1 MKRIPLQ
8 TRIGAVLRAHREEL
22 EISQEDFAELV
33 QMHRT
38 YYSAIER
45 ALLGSSQQSGG
56 DTTDGRTGIDI
67 PDHTRSGT
75 DDRAISDD

>member
-1 MKRIPLQ
+1 VGAVKRIPLQ
-8 TRIGAVLRAHREEL
+8 TRIGTVLRSHREEL

-45 ALLGSSQQSGG
+45 GLKNVRIATLERICAALK
-56 DTTDGRTGIDI
+56 
-67 PDHTRSGT
+67 TRIWEIMKE
-75 DDRAISDD
+75 AEQ